1 MKSQWISWFCS
12 APNHK
17 YYAEIDEKFIEDPFN
32 LSGLSSQVPLYKET
46 LEVILNMEPNDAMYS
61 RIPDLSLLQ
70 PSAELLYGLIHQ
82 RYIITKDG
90 MLQMVTSRKRSY
102 CLSINSSLLQLEKYK
117 AGEFGK
123 CPRFYCDGCHLL
135 PCGQHDTPKQS
146 NVRLYCPNC
155 KDIYIPP
162 NPKYA
167 HIDGKNLIYIY
178 IYIYIY
184 THLVLYNVYIFFI
197 YQELTLVQHSL
208 IYSFTPFLNVSEKSR
223 LLSINQKYLDSVLV
237 HCHRRD
243 HVCNGLERFLIKN

>member
-1 MKSQWISWFCS
+1 MNVYIDGDDSASMDLDQPQSWISWFCS

-90 MLQMVTSRKRSY
+90 MLQM
-102 CLSINSSLLQLEKYK
+102 LEKYK

-123 CPRFYCDGCHLL
+123 CPRVYCDGCHLL

-167 HIDGKNLIYIY
+167 HIDGKNLI
-178 IYIYIY
+178 
-184 THLVLYNVYIFFI
+184 
-197 YQELTLVQHSL
+197 
-208 IYSFTPFLNVSEKSR
+208 
-223 LLSINQKYLDSVLV
+223 
-237 HCHRRD
+237 
-243 HVCNGLERFLIKN
+243 

>member
-1 MKSQWISWFCS
+1 MNVYVDGDDSASMDLDQPQSWISWFCS

-90 MLQMVTSRKRSY
+90 MLQM
-102 CLSINSSLLQLEKYK
+102 LEKYK

-123 CPRFYCDGCHLL
+123 CPRVYCDGCHLL

-167 HIDGKNLIYIY
+167 HIDGAHFG
-178 IYIYIY
+178 
-184 THLVLYNVYIFFI
+184 TTFPHLFFHTFPACIREVTPTVYQPKIFGFRVSPLSSTGPRM
-197 YQELTLVQHSL
+197 QWLRTFPDKKLT
-208 IYSFTPFLNVSEKSR
+208 EE
-223 LLSINQKYLDSVLV
+223 D
-237 HCHRRD
+237 
-243 HVCNGLERFLIKN
+243 EE